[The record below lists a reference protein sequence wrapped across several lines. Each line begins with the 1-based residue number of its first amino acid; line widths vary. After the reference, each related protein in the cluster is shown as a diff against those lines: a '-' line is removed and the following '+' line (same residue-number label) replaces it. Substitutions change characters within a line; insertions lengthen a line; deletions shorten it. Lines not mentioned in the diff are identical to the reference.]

1 MTFVRGYSAGMP
13 IDDAIDVLR
22 QARMLGVD
30 LPDPTRAGV
39 GPRGPDPAL
48 LRPLLDRA
56 WGEVAAAVRNAVGDR
71 DEVARLVAVLE
82 RIGSLREAT
91 HREEVARRDRRL
103 RGVRDA
109 LAELRHAPGLAA
121 LERDAAA
128 ALAHLG
134 FDRGIVS
141 RLEDGVWVPHQV
153 VVERD
158 PVWAAD
164 ILGIAQAHPR
174 PLTHE
179 LPEAGLVRRGGS
191 IVVDRVQERDDVY
204 TEVARSSRSP
214 VYAAGRITS
223 GGRTL
228 GFLHGD
234 RYYRGDAPVAAD
246 RMALEAFAEGLGHA
260 VERLRTLEHSRR
272 VVDRLQ
278 GLSASLAPGG
288 APPGPE
294 ARAPEPAE
302 PRPVPPGG
310 RVPGGDADAAGGR
323 VGGTTLERLTARERE
338 VLSCVA
344 AGGTNYSIAR
354 RLGVS
359 EGTVKTHVKNILHK
373 LEVANR
379 AQAVT
384 RWWDPTGP

>member
-1 MTFVRGYSAGMP
+1 MP
-13 IDDAIDVLR
+13 TDDAIDVLR
-22 QARMLGVD
+22 HARMLGVD
-30 LPDPTRAGV
+30 LPDPARAGV
-39 GPRGPDPAL
+39 GPHGPDPAL

-56 WGEVAAAVRNAVGDR
+56 WGAVAAAIRHAVGDR
-71 DEVARLVAVLE
+71 EEVARLVAVLE
-82 RIGSLREAT
+82 RIGSVREAA

-109 LAELRHAPGLAA
+109 LAELRHAPGVAA

-134 FDRGIVS
+134 FDRGILS

-164 ILGIAQAHPR
+164 ILGVAQAHPR

-214 VYAAGRITS
+214 VYAAGRIAA

-260 VERLRTLEHSRR
+260 VERLRAVEHGRR
-272 VVDRLQ
+272 LADRLQ
-278 GLSASLAPGG
+278 GLSASLGPAGVGASSGAAAP
-288 APPGPE
+288 APSPGPVGRE
-294 ARAPEPAE
+294 PAREPELAGARA
-302 PRPVPPGG
+302 
-310 RVPGGDADAAGGR
+310 
-323 VGGTTLERLTARERE
+323 GGTTLERLTTRERE